1 MTVKDVIA
9 LAAEELG
16 IGDVVKAYLGGDK
29 SQGEAETKALLR
41 CFNLVENEVALD
53 YLPLFAEDTV
63 FTETGAVEYSALTKE
78 AVRIL
83 SVKDSSGNSVKY
95 KIFPSYLSAQA
106 GELVIRYTYTPT
118 AKTLDDESDFLL
130 LVSDRLLAYGMAAE
144 YCFSCGLY
152 DEGEAWNKKYKDALK
167 AAYRAKPAKVMRSR
181 RWE

>member
-1 MTVKDVIA
+1 MTVKEVVI

-16 IGDVVKAYLGGDK
+16 IGDVVKGYLNGDV
-29 SQGEAETKALLR
+29 SQGETETLALLR

-63 FTETGAVEYSALTKE
+63 LTETGIVEYSSLSKT

-83 SVKDSSGNSVKY
+83 SVKDKAENSVKY
-95 KIFPSYLSAQA
+95 KIYPTYLIAQA
-106 GELVIRYTYTPT
+106 GEITIRYTYTPT
-118 AKTLDDESDFLL
+118 AKGLDDLSDFVL
-130 LVSDRLLAYGMAAE
+130 LVSARLLAFGVAAE
-144 YCFSCGLY
+144 YCFSSGLY

-167 AAYRAKPAKVMRSR
+167 AAYRAKPAKVLRSR

>member
-1 MTVKDVIA
+1 MTVKEVII

-16 IGDVVKAYLGGDK
+16 IGDVVKSYLDGDLSK
-29 SQGEAETKALLR
+29 GETETLALLR

-63 FTETGAVEYSALTKE
+63 LTETGVVEYSALSKT

-83 SVKDSSGNSVKY
+83 SVKDDAGNSLKY
-95 KIFPSYLSAQA
+95 KIFPSYLVAQP
-106 GELVIRYTYTPT
+106 GEVSIRYTYTPT
-118 AKTLDDESDFLL
+118 AKELTESSDFVL
-130 LVSDRLLAYGMAAE
+130 LVSARLLAFGVAAE

-167 AAYRAKPAKVMRSR
+167 AAYQAKPAKVLRSR

>member
-1 MTVKDVIA
+1 MTVKEVII

-16 IGDVVKAYLGGDK
+16 IGDAVKGYFDGDGA
-29 SQGEAETKALLR
+29 QGVTETMALLR

-63 FTETGAVEYSALTKE
+63 LTETGVVEYSALSKTP
-78 AVRIL
+78 VRIL
-83 SVKDSSGNSVKY
+83 SVKDESGNSVKY
-95 KIFPSYLSAQA
+95 KIYPSYLAAQA
-106 GELVIRYTYTPT
+106 GELSIRYTYTPNT
-118 AKTLDDESDFLL
+118 KTLTDSSDFVLF
-130 LVSDRLLAYGMAAE
+130 VSDRLLAFGVAAE

-167 AAYRAKPAKVMRSR
+167 AAYRAKPAKVLRSR